1 MPGIEVHCGNCGGT
15 FTASE
20 DMAGLI
26 ATCPKCERQ
35 VSVPLPDSI
44 KQSRPK
50 LQMKKEG
57 TVDGGKRCPHCN
69 GSMAPDAVI
78 CLQCGYDL
86 RTGRPF
92 SQPGAGLG
100 QMKPLLTVL
109 GLVILAGIVWTVM
122 KQRSGS
128 GIMGDPVP
136 QAPAAAPQEQPQ
148 PAPAPAPAPAPVVEV
163 VQPPAPEPAPAPA
176 EAAPEKP
183 VPVETP
189 EQMRARLTRS
199 LNDRYPMFVPGA
211 PIAIRRVNGLV
222 HRGELVVLGPQSA
235 TLKVEKQIVEV
246 PYNVLDRGSRL
257 RCDAEFRKKLVEY
270 KVMQDGGSADGF

>member
-35 VSVPLPDSI
+35 VSVPLPDAVR
-44 KQSRPK
+44 QSRPK

-69 GSMAPDAVI
+69 GSMSPDAVI

-122 KQRSGS
+122 KQRSDS
-128 GIMGDPVP
+128 GIMGDPMP
-136 QAPAAAPQEQPQ
+136 QTAVAAPQEQPQ
-148 PAPAPAPAPAPVVEV
+148 PETSPTPPPAPVVEV
-163 VQPPAPEPAPAPA
+163 AAPIDAVAVEAAP
-176 EAAPEKP
+176 APEKP
-183 VPVETP
+183 VVPTETP

-257 RCDAEFRKKLVEY
+257 RCDTEFRKKLVEY
-270 KVMQDGGSADGF
+270 KIAQDGASAENF